1 MKSSPHITTLFV
13 DIGGVLLTDGWDHNA
28 RRRAARTFGLERAEL
43 EERHHL
49 SSEIYEEGRLTLDE
63 YLALVVFH
71 KRRGFTQAQFRR
83 FMYAQSRSH
92 PEMLA
97 LVSWLKRSHGLKV
110 AAVSNEG
117 RELNAHRIR
126 AFELDGIVD
135 AFISSSFFHVRKP
148 DPQLFRIALDVVQRP
163 VREVAYLE
171 NTPLFVEIAESL
183 GIRSIL
189 HRGVQPTRAAFGA
202 LGLRIGPG
210 SR

>member
-49 SSEIYEEGRLTLDE
+49 SFEIYEEGRLTLEE

-71 KRRGFTQAQFRR
+71 KRRAFTGAQFRR
-83 FMYAQSRSH
+83 FMYTQSRSH

-97 LVSWLKRSHGLKV
+97 LVSGLKKSHGLRV
-110 AAVSNEG
+110 AAVSKEG

-126 AFELDGIVD
+126 AFELSGIVD
-135 AFISSSFFHVRKP
+135 AFVSSSFFHVRKP
-148 DPQLFRIALDVVQRP
+148 DPELFRIALDVVQRP

-189 HRGVQPTRAAFGA
+189 HRGVQPTRAAFAA
-202 LGLRIGPG
+202 LGLRIRPD
-210 SR
+210 SP